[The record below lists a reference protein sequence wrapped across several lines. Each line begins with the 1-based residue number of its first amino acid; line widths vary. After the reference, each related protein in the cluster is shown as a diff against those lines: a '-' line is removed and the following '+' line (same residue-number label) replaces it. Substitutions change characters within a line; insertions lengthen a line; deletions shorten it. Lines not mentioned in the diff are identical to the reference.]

1 MGGKISG
8 AGLIGALITSVAVA
22 AMLMTGPAGM
32 SLGAAAAWGAGA
44 GAASLVATSML
55 SQMPGITPHSDS
67 ATTLSRSTSPQS
79 GIPILYGE
87 KVKCGSIV
95 NWYNVQNN
103 SSQYLFTSHGL
114 AMGEINKISQIWI
127 DDEPVLTSAVTVEG
141 VVPNT
146 SIDAKYRDILQLEVY
161 FGKPNYTA
169 GKVLAGTYA
178 GTQWNNSTF
187 KGNGI
192 VQVYTVIKKTQ
203 KSLEDNLLVNDNYVL
218 TAECSG
224 KKIYDL
230 VSGTTSVSNNPVNQ
244 LYDYVTNTEY
254 GLGVSPGNIDIASF
268 QTAAQ
273 YCTRYQMYSNG
284 AIDYQSTY
292 KSNIEKMLMTFGGIT
307 SIHCGKLYL
316 TVDIPALSVQTFDES
331 NIFGEFVSTTSGI
344 SDYFNTIDATWKN
357 TTNNYSDDILRIP
370 SDIPASDVLTS
381 DGLIIAKSLDY
392 SWVYDKD
399 QVEHLIN
406 IELLKGKYS
415 HNTISFNTDS
425 GWDIAV
431 WDIITVNFPE
441 HGYENK
447 LFRVAG
453 KSISTNTDS
462 IGMVQLQCVEYH
474 QGIYEGVDVPMYGWE
489 GTLPKPV
496 AVLPPSNLTVVK
508 KGATNQGQ
516 TVVLSWSASID
527 QYLRGYY
534 VYYRQT
540 GTQTWT
546 YGGSTNQYVMSY
558 ELYGLT
564 TGVQYDF
571 AVAAFNNLGIVSD
584 KVTQN
589 GVVPDF
595 AFTLPA
601 ITGLN
606 LINRGS
612 TATTTDALDF
622 IIGWDDQSYVNV
634 NGKKFSEYFNKYE
647 IIVYDTG
654 MVKKRSYFIQANQ
667 FTYTYAMNKL
677 DTLSRTRTF
686 GVVAWGHNSSIY
698 SAEVRITVTNPQ
710 CPALTGFTANAGY
723 ESIFVAYN
731 SPEASATDF
740 AGVLVQVATNSTF
753 TQNLKAFGTNSPFM
767 HSFPIADGKYYVR
780 AGAYDEFGQDSLIY
794 TAGVY
799 VDLQSKVNWSAQ
811 DEQSLNDFL
820 HLDDKISTAI
830 DDAVSQAN
838 VNTTTKIGASETK
851 TTKLITDGDKINATA
866 ITNLQATTAAD
877 LSAQVTTLNKAI
889 TDGDK
894 ANATSITQLTSK
906 TATDISAAVT
916 TLNTTITNK
925 DQAQTQ
931 ALNAQVSSI
940 NSNITSQVATLN
952 STITS
957 KDTAQSTALSQ
968 AKSELNGNISSVST
982 SMQTNIDALKST
994 VNSHYEVKVNSNGTI
1009 AGMGIYSDAATKASA
1024 VYFVAD
1030 DFKIITAKTSGNV
1043 SNPVIPFA
1051 VQNNT
1056 VYINSAMIANASIGQ
1071 AHIADASI
1079 STGKIQDGSINNAK
1093 IGYQISSNNWNDAWP
1108 SNGGQ
1113 GWCIRK
1119 DGTSYFNNG
1128 YFRGSVFAENGYFKG
1143 DVYAENGY
1151 FKGTVYAS
1159 GGSFTNGTF
1168 VNCTID
1174 NLKANSI
1181 QGDIMRMFLLGAG
1194 GITIPAESQFARIL
1208 TIPCIPVTVKGGYD
1222 GTFTPPRETTNT
1234 RAVSVYANGSI
1245 LGGANISARGLESD
1259 ISVGSV
1265 SMTIQ
1270 AGVAVTLTI
1279 QLRSNGNLITY
1290 NGPDLT
1296 VIVGRA

>member
-1 MGGKISG
+1 MGGKITG
-8 AGLIGALITSVAVA
+8 AGIIGALVTAVAVGA
-22 AMLMTGPAGM
+22 AVYTGGA
-32 SLGAAAAWGAGA
+32 SLAAAAAAGAGA

-55 SQMPGITPHSDS
+55 SQMPGITPHTDS

-103 SSQYLFTSHGL
+103 SSQYLFTSHAL
-114 AMGEINKISQIWI
+114 AMGEINKVSQIWL
-127 DDEPVLTSAVTVEG
+127 DDEPVLTTPVTVEG

-161 FGKPNYTA
+161 FGKPSYTA
-169 GKVLAGTYA
+169 GKVLAGTY
-178 GTQWNNSTF
+178 GGSQWNNSTF

-192 VQVYTVIKKTQ
+192 VQIYTVIKKTQ
-203 KSLEDNLLVNDNYVL
+203 KSLEDNLLVNDSYVL

-230 VSGTTSVSNNPVNQ
+230 VSGTTIVSNNPVNQ

-331 NIFGEFVSTTSGI
+331 TIIGEFVSTTSGI

-415 HNTISFNTDS
+415 HNTISFSTDS

-431 WDIITVNFPE
+431 WDVITVNFPE

-546 YGGSTNQYVMSY
+546 YGGSTNQYVLSY

-612 TATTTDALDF
+612 TANTTDALDF

-698 SAEVRITVTNPQ
+698 SAEARITVTNPQ

-780 AGAYDEFGQDSLIY
+780 AGAYDEFGQDSIIY

-799 VDLQSKVNWSAQ
+799 VDLQSRVNWSAQ

-830 DDAVSQAN
+830 DDAVAQAN
-838 VNTTTKIGASETK
+838 VITTTKIGASETK
-851 TTKLITDGDKINATA
+851 TTKLITDGDKLNATA

-889 TDGDK
+889 ADGDK

-916 TLNTTITNK
+916 TLNSTITSK
-925 DQAQTQ
+925 DTAQTQ

-957 KDTAQSTALSQ
+957 KDTAQSTALTQ
-968 AKSELNGNISSVST
+968 AKSELNGSISSVST
-982 SMQTNIDALKST
+982 AMTTNIDALKNT
-994 VNSHYEVKVNSNGTI
+994 VNSHYELKVNANGTI
-1009 AGMGIYSDAATKASA
+1009 AGMGIYASDKASA

-1030 DFKIITAKTSGNV
+1030 DFKIITAKTSGAV

-1079 STGKIQDGSINNAK
+1079 STAKIQDGSINNAK
-1093 IGYQISSNNWNDAWP
+1093 IGNQISSNNWNDAWP
-1108 SNGGQ
+1108 ANGGQ

-1128 YFRGSVFAENGYFKG
+1128 YFRGSVFADSGYFKG

-1159 GGSFTNGTF
+1159 GGSFTNGYF
-1168 VNCTID
+1168 SNCTID

-1181 QGDIMRMFLLGAG
+1181 QGDIMRVFLLGSG

-1208 TIPCIPVTVKGGYD
+1208 SIPCVPVTVKGGYD
-1222 GTFTPPRETTNT
+1222 GNYNPPRETTNI
-1234 RAVSVYANGSI
+1234 RGVNIYANGA
-1245 LGGANISARGLESD
+1245 GFVFTSASASGLSSD
-1259 ISVGSV
+1259 IAVGSGT
-1265 SMTIQ
+1265 MTIP

-1279 QLRSNGNLITY
+1279 EQRSNNNVGAY
-1290 NGPDLT
+1290 NGANIT

>member
-8 AGLIGALITSVAVA
+8 AGIVGALITAVAVA
-22 AMLMTGPAGM
+22 AAAWTGGA
-32 SLGAAAAWGAGA
+32 SLTAAAAWGAGA

-55 SQMPGITPHSDS
+55 SQMPGITAHSDS
-67 ATTLSRSTSPQS
+67 ATTLSRSLSPQS

-103 SSQYLFTSHGL
+103 SSQYLFTSHAL
-114 AMGEINKISQIWI
+114 AMGEINKVSQIWI
-127 DDEPVLTSAVTVEG
+127 DDEPVLTNPITTEG
-141 VVPNT
+141 VVSSGN
-146 SIDAKYRDILQLEVY
+146 INAKYRDLLQLEIY

-178 GTQWNNSTF
+178 GTQWNNSSF

-192 VQVYTVIKKTQ
+192 VQIYTVIKKTQ

-230 VSGTTSVSNNPVNQ
+230 TTSTTIVSNNPVNQ
-244 LYDYVTNTEY
+244 LYDYITNTEY
-254 GLGVSPGNIDIASF
+254 GLAVSPGNIDLASF

-273 YCTRYQMYSNG
+273 YCNLYKMFSNG
-284 AIDYQSTY
+284 AINYQDTY
-292 KSNIEKMLMTFGGIT
+292 KSNIERMLMTFGGIT

-316 TVDIPALSVQTFDES
+316 TVDIPALSVLTFDES
-331 NIFGEFVSTTSGI
+331 TIFGEFTSTTTGI

-370 SDIPASDVLTS
+370 SDMTASDILTS
-381 DGLIIAKSLDY
+381 DGLVITKALDY
-392 SWVYDKD
+392 SWVYDKS
-399 QVEHLIN
+399 QIEHLIN

-415 HNTISFNTDS
+415 HNAISFATDS
-425 GWDIAV
+425 GWDLKV
-431 WDIITVNFPE
+431 WDVITVNFPE
-441 HGYENK
+441 HGYSNK
-447 LFRVAG
+447 LFRIIG
-453 KSISTNTDS
+453 KSISTNADS
-462 IGMVQLQCVEYH
+462 IGMVQLQCVEYF

-489 GTLPKPV
+489 GTLPSPV
-496 AVLPPSNLTVVK
+496 AVQPPSNLSVVK

-516 TVVLSWSASID
+516 TVVLTWSASID

-571 AVAAFNNLGIVSD
+571 AVAAYNNLGIVSE

-601 ITGLN
+601 ITGLQ

-622 IIGWDDQSYVNV
+622 IIGWDDQSNVNM

-698 SAEVRITVTNPQ
+698 SAEARITVTNPQ
-710 CPALTGFTANAGY
+710 CPALTGITANAGY
-723 ESIFVAYN
+723 QSIFVQYDN
-731 SPEASATDF
+731 PEAGVSDF
-740 AGVLVQVATNSTF
+740 AGVQVQVATNSTF
-753 TQNLKAFGTNSPFM
+753 TQNMKSFGTNSPFM
-767 HSFPIADGKYYVR
+767 HSFPVPDGKYYVR
-780 AGAYDEFGQDSLIY
+780 AGAYDQFGMDSIIY

-820 HLDDKISTAI
+820 HLDSKISDAI
-830 DDAVSQAN
+830 DDAVTQAN
-838 VNTTTKIGASETK
+838 ANITTKIGASETK
-851 TTKLITDGDKINATA
+851 TTKLITDGDNANATA
-866 ITNLQATTAAD
+866 ITNL
-877 LSAQVTTLNKAI
+877 
-889 TDGDK
+889 
-894 ANATSITQLTSK
+894 TSK
-906 TATDISAAVT
+906 TASDISAAVT
-916 TLNTTITNK
+916 TLNQTITTK
-925 DQAQTQ
+925 DSAQTA

-940 NSNITSQVATLN
+940 NSNITAQVATLN
-952 STITS
+952 NTITT
-957 KDTAQSTALSQ
+957 KDTAQSTALIQ

-982 SMQTNIDALKST
+982 AMTTNIDALKNT
-994 VNSHYEVKVNSNGTI
+994 VNSHYELKVNANGTI
-1009 AGMGIYSDAATKASA
+1009 AGMGIYADANTKASA

-1030 DFKIITAKTSGNV
+1030 DFKIITAKTSSNV
-1043 SNPVIPFA
+1043 SSPFIPFA
-1051 VQNNT
+1051 VQNNR

-1071 AHIADASI
+1071 AMIADASI
-1079 STGKIQDGSINNAK
+1079 STAKIQDGSINNAK
-1093 IGYQISSNNWNDAWP
+1093 IGNQISSNNWNDAWP
-1108 SNGGQ
+1108 SDGGQ

-1194 GITIPAESQFARIL
+1194 GITIPAESQFARVL
-1208 TIPCIPVTVKGGYD
+1208 TIPCIPVTVKGVYD

-1234 RAVSVYANGSI
+1234 RAVSIYANGNV

-1265 SMTIQ
+1265 SMTIP

-1279 QLRSNGNLITY
+1279 QLRSNGSLITY

>member
-1 MGGKISG
+1 M
-8 AGLIGALITSVAVA
+8 
-22 AMLMTGPAGM
+22 
-32 SLGAAAAWGAGA
+32 
-44 GAASLVATSML
+44 
-55 SQMPGITPHSDS
+55 
-67 ATTLSRSTSPQS
+67 
-79 GIPILYGE
+79 
-87 KVKCGSIV
+87 
-95 NWYNVQNN
+95 
-103 SSQYLFTSHGL
+103 
-114 AMGEINKISQIWI
+114 
-127 DDEPVLTSAVTVEG
+127 
-141 VVPNT
+141 
-146 SIDAKYRDILQLEVY
+146 
-161 FGKPNYTA
+161 
-169 GKVLAGTYA
+169 
-178 GTQWNNSTF
+178 
-187 KGNGI
+187 
-192 VQVYTVIKKTQ
+192 
-203 KSLEDNLLVNDNYVL
+203 
-218 TAECSG
+218 
-224 KKIYDL
+224 
-230 VSGTTSVSNNPVNQ
+230 
-244 LYDYVTNTEY
+244 
-254 GLGVSPGNIDIASF
+254 
-268 QTAAQ
+268 
-273 YCTRYQMYSNG
+273 
-284 AIDYQSTY
+284 
-292 KSNIEKMLMTFGGIT
+292 
-307 SIHCGKLYL
+307 
-316 TVDIPALSVQTFDES
+316 
-331 NIFGEFVSTTSGI
+331 
-344 SDYFNTIDATWKN
+344 
-357 TTNNYSDDILRIP
+357 
-370 SDIPASDVLTS
+370 
-381 DGLIIAKSLDY
+381 
-392 SWVYDKD
+392 
-399 QVEHLIN
+399 
-406 IELLKGKYS
+406 
-415 HNTISFNTDS
+415 
-425 GWDIAV
+425 
-431 WDIITVNFPE
+431 ITVNFPE
-441 HGYENK
+441 HGYSNK
-447 LFRVAG
+447 LFRIIG

-462 IGMVQLQCVEYH
+462 IGMVQLQCVEYF

-489 GTLPKPV
+489 GTLPSPV
-496 AVLPPSNLTVVK
+496 AVQPPSNLSVVK

-516 TVVLSWSASID
+516 TVVLSWSGSID

-546 YGGSTNQYVMSY
+546 YGGSTNQYVLSY

-564 TGVQYDF
+564 AGVQYDF
-571 AVAAFNNLGIVSD
+571 AVASFNNIGIVSD

-647 IIVYDTG
+647 IIIYDNG

-686 GVVAWGHNSSIY
+686 GVVGWGHNSSIY
-698 SAEVRITVTNPQ
+698 SAEARITVTNPQ
-710 CPALTGFTANAGY
+710 CPALTGFTADAGY
-723 ESIFVAYN
+723 QSIFVQYDNPGAG
-731 SPEASATDF
+731 ATDF
-740 AGVLVQVATNSTF
+740 AGVNVQVATNSTF
-753 TQNLKAFGTNSPFM
+753 TQNLKTFGTNSPFM
-767 HSFPIADGKYYVR
+767 HSFPVPDNKYYVR
-780 AGAYDEFGQDSLIY
+780 AGAYDLFDQSGIIY
-794 TAGVY
+794 MSGVY

-820 HLDDKISTAI
+820 HLDGKISTAI
-830 DDAVSQAN
+830 SDAVTQAN
-838 VNTTTKIGASETK
+838 ANTTTKIGASETK
-851 TTKLITDGDKINATA
+851 TTKLITDGDNANATA
-866 ITNLQATTAAD
+866 ITNL
-877 LSAQVTTLNKAI
+877 
-889 TDGDK
+889 
-894 ANATSITQLTSK
+894 TSK
-906 TATDISAAVT
+906 TASDISAAVI
-916 TLNTTITNK
+916 TLNQTITTK
-925 DQAQTQ
+925 DSAQAA

-940 NSNITSQVATLN
+940 NSNITAQVATLN
-952 STITS
+952 NTITT

-982 SMQTNIDALKST
+982 AMTTNIDALKNS
-994 VNSHYEVKVNSNGTI
+994 VNSHYELKVNANGTV
-1009 AGMGIYSDAATKASA
+1009 AGMGIYADANTKASA

-1030 DFKIITAKTSGNV
+1030 DFKIITAKTSSNV
-1043 SNPVIPFA
+1043 SSPFIPFA
-1051 VQNNT
+1051 VQNNR

-1071 AHIADASI
+1071 AMIADASI
-1079 STGKIQDGSINNAK
+1079 STLKVQDGAINNAK
-1093 IGYQISSNNWNDAWP
+1093 IGNQISSNNWNDAWP
-1108 SNGGQ
+1108 SDGGQ

-1159 GGSFTNGTF
+1159 GGSFTNGSF

-1194 GITIPAESQFARIL
+1194 GITIPAEPQFARVL

-1265 SMTIQ
+1265 SMQIP

-1296 VIVGRA
+1296 VMVGRA

>member
-1 MGGKISG
+1 MGGKITG
-8 AGLIGALITSVAVA
+8 AGLFGALITAVAVA
-22 AMLMTGPAGM
+22 AALYTGGA
-32 SLGAAAAWGAGA
+32 SLSAAAAWGAGA

-55 SQMPGITPHSDS
+55 SQMPGITPHTDS

-95 NWYNVQNN
+95 NFYNVQNN
-103 SSQYLFTSHGL
+103 SSQYLFTSHAL
-114 AMGEINKISQIWI
+114 AMGEINKVSQIWL
-127 DDEPVLTSAVTVEG
+127 DDEPVLTTPVTVEG

-169 GKVLAGTYA
+169 GKVLAGTY
-178 GTQWNNSTF
+178 GGSQWNN

-230 VSGTTSVSNNPVNQ
+230 VSGTTIVSNNPVNQ

-254 GLGVSPGNIDIASF
+254 GLGVSPSNIDIASF

-273 YCTRYQMYSNG
+273 YCTRYQMFSNG

-331 NIFGEFVSTTSGI
+331 TIFGEFVSTTSGI

-415 HNTISFNTDS
+415 HNTISFSTDS

-431 WDIITVNFPE
+431 WDVITVNFPE

-496 AVLPPSNLTVVK
+496 AVLPPSNLSVVK

-516 TVVLSWSASID
+516 TVVLSWAASVD

-546 YGGSTNQYVMSY
+546 YGGSTNQYVLSY

-698 SAEVRITVTNPQ
+698 SAEARITVTNPQ

-740 AGVLVQVATNSTF
+740 AGVQVQVATNSTF

-780 AGAYDEFGQDSLIY
+780 AGAYDEFGQDSIIY

-799 VDLQSKVNWSAQ
+799 VDLQSRVNWSVQ

-851 TTKLITDGDKINATA
+851 TTKLINDGDKVNATA

-916 TLNTTITNK
+916 TLNQTITTK
-925 DQAQTQ
+925 DTAQTQ

-957 KDTAQSTALSQ
+957 KDTAQSTALTQ
-968 AKSELNGNISSVST
+968 AKSELNGSISSVST
-982 SMQTNIDALKST
+982 AMTTNIDALKNT

-1030 DFKIITAKTSGNV
+1030 DFKIITAKTSGAV

-1079 STGKIQDGSINNAK
+1079 STAKIQDGSINNAK
-1093 IGYQISSNNWNDAWP
+1093 IGYQISSNDWNDIGPWDT
-1108 SNGGQ
+1108 NGR

-1119 DGTSYFNNG
+1119 DGSAYFNNVHLRGTIYATNGSFSG
-1128 YFRGSVFAENGYFKG
+1128 YVNATSGNFS
-1143 DVYAENGY
+1143 
-1151 FKGTVYAS
+1151 GTVNAS
-1159 GGSFTNGTF
+1159 GGSFTNGYF
-1168 VNCTID
+1168 SNCTID

-1181 QGDIMRMFLLGAG
+1181 QGDIMRVFLLGSG
-1194 GITIPAESQFARIL
+1194 GITIPAEPQFARIL
-1208 TIPCIPVTVKGGYD
+1208 SIPCVPVTVKGGYD
-1222 GTFTPPRETTNT
+1222 GNYNPPRETTNI
-1234 RAVSVYANGSI
+1234 RGVNIYANGA
-1245 LGGANISARGLESD
+1245 GFVFTSASASGLSSD
-1259 ISVGSV
+1259 IAVGSGT
-1265 SMTIQ
+1265 MTIP

-1279 QLRSNGNLITY
+1279 EQRSNNNVGAY
-1290 NGPDLT
+1290 NGANIT

>member
-8 AGLIGALITSVAVA
+8 MSIVGALITAVAVA
-22 AMLMTGPAGM
+22 AAVYTGGA
-32 SLGAAAAWGAGA
+32 SLSAAAAWGAGA

-55 SQMPGITPHSDS
+55 SQMPGITPHTDS
-67 ATTLSRSTSPQS
+67 ATTLSRSTSPQT

-103 SSQYLFTSHGL
+103 TSQYLFTSHAL
-114 AMGEINKISQIWI
+114 AMGETNKVSQIWL
-127 DDEPVLTSAVTVEG
+127 DDEPVLITPVTVEG

-178 GTQWNNSTF
+178 GSQWNNSTF

-192 VQVYTVIKKTQ
+192 VQIYTVIKKTQ
-203 KSLEDNLLVNDNYVL
+203 KSLEDNLLVNDSYVL

-230 VSGTTSVSNNPVNQ
+230 VSGTTIVSNNPVNQ

-254 GLGVSPGNIDIASF
+254 GLGVSPGNIDLPSF

-273 YCTRYQMYSNG
+273 YCTRYQMFSNG

-331 NIFGEFVSTTSGI
+331 TIFGEFVSTTSGI

-381 DGLIIAKSLDY
+381 DGLVIAKSLDY

-425 GWDIAV
+425 GWDLKV
-431 WDIITVNFPE
+431 WDVITVTLPE

-462 IGMVQLQCVEYH
+462 IGMVNLQCVEYH
-474 QGIYEGVDVPMYGWE
+474 QGIYEGVDVPLYGWE

-496 AVLPPSNLTVVK
+496 AVLPPSNLSVVK

-516 TVVLSWSASID
+516 TVVLTWAASVD

-546 YGGSTNQYVMSY
+546 YGGSTNQYVLSY

-612 TATTTDALDF
+612 TANTTDALDF

-667 FTYTYAMNKL
+667 FTYTYTMNKL
-677 DTLSRTRTF
+677 DTPLSRTRTF

-698 SAEVRITVTNPQ
+698 SAEARITVTNPQ

-723 ESIFVAYN
+723 QSIFVTYDN
-731 SPEASATDF
+731 PEAGVSDF
-740 AGVLVQVATNSTF
+740 AGVQVQVSTNGTF
-753 TQNLKAFGTNSPFM
+753 TQSLKTFGTNSPFM
-767 HSFPIADGKYYVR
+767 HSFPIVDGKYYVR
-780 AGAYDEFGQDSLIY
+780 AGAYDEFGQDSIIY
-794 TAGVY
+794 TAGIY

-820 HLDDKISTAI
+820 HLDDKISDAI

-851 TTKLITDGDKINATA
+851 TTKLINDGDKVNATA

-916 TLNTTITNK
+916 TLNQTITTK

-957 KDTAQSTALSQ
+957 KDTAQSTALTQ

-982 SMQTNIDALKST
+982 AMTTNIDALKNT
-994 VNSHYEVKVNSNGTI
+994 VNSHYELKVNANGTI
-1009 AGMGIYSDAATKASA
+1009 AGMGIYADANTKASA

-1030 DFKIITAKTSGNV
+1030 DFKIITAKTSGAV

-1071 AHIADASI
+1071 AHLGSASVG
-1079 STGKIQDGSINNAK
+1079 SLQVQDGSINNAK
-1093 IGYQISSNNWNDAWP
+1093 IGNQISSNNWNDAWP
-1108 SNGGQ
+1108 ANGGQ

-1143 DVYAENGY
+1143 DVYAESGY

-1159 GGSFTNGTF
+1159 GGSFTNGYF
-1168 VNCTID
+1168 SNCTID

-1181 QGDIMRMFLLGAG
+1181 QGDIMRVFLLSGG
-1194 GITIPAESQFARIL
+1194 GITIPAEPQFARIL
-1208 TIPCIPVTVKGGYD
+1208 SIPCVPLTVRGGYD
-1222 GTFTPPRETTNT
+1222 GNYNPPRETTNS
-1234 RAVSVYANGSI
+1234 RSISIYANG
-1245 LGGANISARGLESD
+1245 AGLVYTSVAAQGLATD
-1259 ISVGSV
+1259 INVGTGT
-1265 SMTIQ
+1265 MTIP

-1279 QLRSNGNLITY
+1279 EQRSNNSVVAFNGNI
-1290 NGPDLT
+1290 T

>member
-1 MGGKISG
+1 MGGKITG
-8 AGLIGALITSVAVA
+8 AGIVGALITAVAVA
-22 AMLMTGPAGM
+22 AAVYTGGA
-32 SLGAAAAWGAGA
+32 SLSAAAAWGAGA

-55 SQMPGITPHSDS
+55 SQMPGITPHTDS

-103 SSQYLFTSHGL
+103 SSQYLFTSHAL
-114 AMGEINKISQIWI
+114 AMGEINKVSQIWL
-127 DDEPVLTSAVTVEG
+127 DDEPVLTTPVTVEG

-169 GKVLAGTYA
+169 GKVLAGTY
-178 GTQWNNSTF
+178 GGSQWNNTTF

-192 VQVYTVIKKTQ
+192 VQIYTVIKKTQ

-230 VSGTTSVSNNPVNQ
+230 VSGTTIVSNNPVNQ

-331 NIFGEFVSTTSGI
+331 TIFGEFVSTTSGI

-431 WDIITVNFPE
+431 WDVITVNFPE

-546 YGGSTNQYVMSY
+546 YGGSTNQYVLSY

-612 TATTTDALDF
+612 TANTTDALDF
-622 IIGWDDQSYVNV
+622 IIGWDDQSNVNV

-698 SAEVRITVTNPQ
+698 SAEARITVTNPQ

-780 AGAYDEFGQDSLIY
+780 AGAYDEFGQDSIIY

-799 VDLQSKVNWSAQ
+799 VDLQSRVNWSAQ

-820 HLDDKISTAI
+820 QLDDKISTAI
-830 DDAVSQAN
+830 DDAVAQAN
-838 VNTTTKIGASETK
+838 INTTTKIGASETK
-851 TTKLITDGDKINATA
+851 TTKLITDGDKVNATA

-916 TLNTTITNK
+916 TLNQTITTK
-925 DQAQTQ
+925 DTAQTQ

-957 KDTAQSTALSQ
+957 KDTAQSTALTQ
-968 AKSELNGNISSVST
+968 AKSELNGSISSVST
-982 SMQTNIDALKST
+982 AMTTNIDALKNT
-994 VNSHYEVKVNSNGTI
+994 VNSHYELKVNANGTI
-1009 AGMGIYSDAATKASA
+1009 AGMGIYADANTKASA

-1030 DFKIITAKTSGNV
+1030 DFKIITAKTSGAV

-1079 STGKIQDGSINNAK
+1079 SNAKIQDGSINNAK

-1108 SNGGQ
+1108 SDGGQ

-1128 YFRGSVFAENGYFKG
+1128 YFRGSVFADSGYFRG

-1265 SMTIQ
+1265 SMTIP